1 MLTKIENYP
10 TLSLLELPPPL
21 HNRSCSPPPLGQ
33 SAILQQI
40 FHFMSKYI
48 ECKLCLFSG
57 FAAAASTFKAV
68 LAHSSPEKLDLRV
81 QLKNHLLYVELNA
94 CDRQ

>member
-1 MLTKIENYP
+1 MFYFE
-10 TLSLLELPPPL
+10 
-21 HNRSCSPPPLGQ
+21 
-33 SAILQQI
+33 
-40 FHFMSKYI
+40 SKYI

-68 LAHSSPEKLDLRV
+68 LAQSSPEKLDLHIYV
-81 QLKNHLLYVELNA
+81 QLKKHLLCVELNA

>member
-1 MLTKIENYP
+1 MFYFE
-10 TLSLLELPPPL
+10 
-21 HNRSCSPPPLGQ
+21 
-33 SAILQQI
+33 
-40 FHFMSKYI
+40 SKYI

-68 LAHSSPEKLDLRV
+68 LAHSSPKKLDLRV
-81 QLKNHLLYVELNA
+81 QLKKKHLLCVELNA

>member
-1 MLTKIENYP
+1 MFYFE
-10 TLSLLELPPPL
+10 
-21 HNRSCSPPPLGQ
+21 
-33 SAILQQI
+33 
-40 FHFMSKYI
+40 SKYI

-81 QLKNHLLYVELNA
+81 QLKNHLLCVGLNA
-94 CDRQ
+94 CDHLKKTFYLLS